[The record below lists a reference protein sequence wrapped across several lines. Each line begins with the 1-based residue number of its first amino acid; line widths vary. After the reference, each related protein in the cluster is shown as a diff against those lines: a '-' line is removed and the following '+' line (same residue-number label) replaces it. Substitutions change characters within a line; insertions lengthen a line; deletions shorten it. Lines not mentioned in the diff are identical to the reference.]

1 MNTHH
6 EHENTTYEH
15 DHTPRAARHGSKRQ
29 GTTQHGT
36 TTNGV
41 TRSRRTA
48 RQQISRQRE
57 GAGDTTQHD
66 KRHGT
71 GSDEKKLYGAARQD

>member
-15 DHTPRAARHGSKRQ
+15 DHTPRAARHDSKRQ

-36 TTNGV
+36 TTNDIV
-41 TRSRRTA
+41 S
-48 RQQISRQRE
+48 QQIPRQRE
-57 GAGDTTQHD
+57 GADDTSQHD
-66 KRHGT
+66 KRHDT
-71 GSDEKKLYGAARQD
+71 ESDEKKLYGAARQD